1 MALTS
6 NGCPTNRQLIGYS
19 TLDINFSASMYSL
32 SSDAYDFIRQH
43 TISVFISTEDHITI
57 VWKQQIQNDN
67 LPSGISEYVILLL
80 SSTGNAKLRLAD
92 YWTDDV
98 QSGDIVDA

>member
-57 VWKQQIQNDN
+57 V
-67 LPSGISEYVILLL
+67 
-80 SSTGNAKLRLAD
+80 
-92 YWTDDV
+92 
-98 QSGDIVDA
+98 